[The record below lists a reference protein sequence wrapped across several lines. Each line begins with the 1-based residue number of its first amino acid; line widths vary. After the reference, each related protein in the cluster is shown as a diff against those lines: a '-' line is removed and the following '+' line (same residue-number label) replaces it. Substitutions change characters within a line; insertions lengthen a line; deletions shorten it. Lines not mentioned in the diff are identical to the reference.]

1 MVRLN
6 DLDLLPDKRDGQN
19 SAAKP
24 RKTIHSIFAEKKF
37 YFDLR
42 AKSFNLPAV
51 KQIVADLQ
59 TLGGV
64 RRLINTRIHFASS
77 GGP

>member
-1 MVRLN
+1 VP
-6 DLDLLPDKRDGQN
+6 DLLPLSDKRDKTH

-24 RKTIHSIFAEKKF
+24 KKTINSIFSEKKF
-37 YFDLR
+37 YLDLR
-42 AKSFNLPAV
+42 AKSLGLPEV

-64 RRLINTRIHFASS
+64 RNW
-77 GGP
+77 G

>member
-1 MVRLN
+1 MGIQS
-6 DLDLLPDKRDGQN
+6 LDFFPDKRDAQN

-24 RKTIHSIFAEKKF
+24 RKTIHSIFASKKF

-51 KQIVADLQ
+51 KQIIADLQ

-64 RRLINTRIHFASS
+64 RRFEVLALKNSFLFRF
-77 GGP
+77 